1 MVPQIRSLTNHEPYG
16 MTLRIGT
23 YNARFLPHLLSNAR
37 RAEVLAGRIR
47 KGGYDLILLTEV
59 FSGRARRVLVEKLAG
74 EYPWN
79 VQYIGSR
86 RIVRED
92 SGLML
97 LSRLPFEALP
107 NSRTYN
113 HRRLQASANG
123 TTTDWPHVWFVEYD
137 DCCSS
142 DCLAGKGAGYVR
154 VQFDGQPINVFF
166 THMQAKYDYHGPRK
180 QARTRDIRHSQLR
193 QLAGLVRQVLD
204 ANGNASENA
213 IVLGDF
219 NVDGVRSAK
228 GGSSQPEAD
237 GAEWLN
243 MLEQLNGLFPKGI
256 EDVWDRYVPDSDP
269 GHTFS
274 AWDPH
279 ARRDYVFLSSI
290 DPALPLSV
298 HHAALAYNLAGSNGE
313 VDRTMSDHLGIN
325 VDLNL
330 HQAGCHPRD
339 AYPVGELTEAVTID
353 GRIRHPGGLQ
363 WHRAE
368 ARGTFEVELRFPR
381 ANPAAALEMY
391 DAGDISRPLLPTTT
405 NGGAEVDTR
414 RYELAGE
421 SFIRVGK
428 PKADV
433 SGEYSLRVAPAS

>member
-1 MVPQIRSLTNHEPYG
+1 MA
-16 MTLRIGT
+16 LRIGT

-37 RAEVLAGRIR
+37 RAEVLAGRILN
-47 KGGYDLILLTEV
+47 GDYDLILLTEV
-59 FSGRARRVLVEKLAG
+59 FSGRARRVLVEQLAH

-79 VQYIGSR
+79 VQYIGSKR
-86 RIVRED
+86 VLRED

-107 NSRTYN
+107 TSGEYN
-113 HRRLQASANG
+113 HRRVAASANG
-123 TTTDWPHVWFVEYD
+123 TTNDWPHVWFVEYD

-154 VQFDGQPINVFF
+154 VLCDGRPINVFF
-166 THMQAKYDYHGPRK
+166 THMQAKYDYHRPAK
-180 QARTRDIRHSQLR
+180 QARTREVRRLQLQ
-193 QLAGLVRQVLD
+193 QLAGLVSEVLG
-204 ANGNASENA
+204 ANGRARENA

-219 NVDGVRSAK
+219 NVDGVRSTE
-228 GGSSQPEAD
+228 GGSLQPGAD
-237 GAEWLN
+237 GDEWLS
-243 MLEQLNGLFPKGI
+243 MLEHLNGLFP
-256 EDVWDRYVPDSDP
+256 EELADVWDRHVPDSDP

-279 ARRDYVFLSSI
+279 ARRDYVFLSVI
-290 DPALPLSV
+290 DPASPLAV
-298 HHAALAYNLAGSNGE
+298 HHAALAYNLAGSNGR

-368 ARGTFEVELRFPR
+368 VRGTFEVVLRFPR

-405 NGGAEVDTR
+405 NGGVDVDSR

-421 SFIRVGK
+421 AFIRVGK
-428 PKADV
+428 PKSDV
-433 SGEYSLRVAPAS
+433 SGEYSLSVAPAS